1 MLQEPMIEKYIQKIR
16 DLREDHDLSQTA
28 VAKLLYVAQ
37 TTYSDYENGKIRI
50 PVDCI
55 IELARYYDV
64 DLNYITGMS
73 KIRKPFPKS

>member
-64 DLNYITGMS
+64 DMNYITGMS
-73 KIRKPFPKS
+73 KIKKPFPKS